1 MRKILYIFIIGIT
14 ALLVGCAQEEIQP
27 GAKGWLS
34 LESLSVNGEDLL
46 HASTTRGIDEG
57 LNVDILNAEGELINK
72 YTSANADELRRIELE
87 AGTYTLKAY
96 SANYETT
103 YTNDELGAA
112 KYFKE
117 TPFTIIEDKMTS
129 VRVAVPMTNYAV
141 SLKLPEG
148 FTDHMT
154 VYGLRLTSGTR
165 EVTIQEKEKEGE
177 NQEAYFDVDANGFT
191 YRLFATNTDEVS
203 FTTGDIT
210 YKPVEGG
217 KHYKVTY
224 TYDSEGGF
232 DVDVDDG
239 MTEKPVEPPL

>member
-1 MRKILYIFIIGIT
+1 MRKILYIYIIGIT
-14 ALLVGCAQEEIQP
+14 VLLVGCAQEEIQP

-165 EVTIQEKEKEGE
+165 KVTIQEE
-177 NQEAYFDVDANGFT
+177 QEEEVAYFDVDADGFT
-191 YRLFATNTDEVS
+191 YELSATNADEESFATGV
-203 FTTGDIT
+203 IT